1 MTFFSGVQVTC
12 VLARLYS
19 AWPDFMRALARSA
32 KSPGESAIGPTLCR
46 SARIPLP
53 GVYAFELT
61 KDFVGVDLEK
71 YGVSF
76 FCIRGS
82 ISYFEV
88 SYSSGDPYS

>member
-12 VLARLYS
+12 ALARLYS

-53 GVYAFELT
+53 GVPSTPLLTWGGALVAAPSALERERATDEEELI
-61 KDFVGVDLEK
+61 FR
-71 YGVSF
+71 
-76 FCIRGS
+76 RG
-82 ISYFEV
+82 
-88 SYSSGDPYS
+88 PPN